1 MERLA
6 TLAAAG
12 LAAVVST
19 QALAQVNVA
28 LNKPVTVVSDQIDAG
43 DLATLTDGVF
53 LERGNEWTMGTVNW
67 TEVDT
72 TLEIDLQGTFELFGA
87 IVQADDNDGYVL
99 EYHNTVSDTWELLW
113 DLPNFDAFGN
123 GMQTRPNPEND
134 AEIFVF
140 NTPVV
145 TDKVRVKGIDG
156 DSLYALSEI
165 QLFTRVPAPGAA
177 MLAIGA
183 LPFVAGRRRR

>member
-1 MERLA
+1 MERFA
-6 TLAAAG
+6 TLVAAG
-12 LAAVVST
+12 VVAAVST

-28 LNKPVTVVSDQIDAG
+28 LNKPVSVVSDQIDAG

-53 LERGNEWTMGTVNW
+53 LERGNEWTTNTVNW

-72 TLEIDLQGTFELFGA
+72 TLEIDLQGTFDLFGA

-113 DLPNFDAFGN
+113 DVPNFDAFGN

-140 NTPVV
+140 TAPVL
-145 TDKVRVKGIDG
+145 TDKVRVKGVDG

-165 QLFTRVPAPGAA
+165 QLFTRVPAPGAM
-177 MLAIGA
+177 MLAVGA
-183 LPFVAGRRRR
+183 LPFAAGRRRR

>member
-12 LAAVVST
+12 LAAALST

-53 LERGNEWTMGTVNW
+53 LARGNEWTMGTVNW

-87 IVQADDNDGYVL
+87 IVQADDNDGYQL

-145 TDKVRVKGIDG
+145 TDKVRVKGGDG
-156 DSLYALSEI
+156 DSLYALSEV
-165 QLFTRVPAPGAA
+165 QVFTRVPAPGAA
-177 MLAIGA
+177 MLAASA
-183 LPFVAGRRRR
+183 LTFVAGRRRR